1 MFDLRIQDE
10 ALQELENIDKANRQR
25 IIRKIRWLQQNIGN
39 TTPQKLSGNFAGF
52 YKLRVGDYRVIYE
65 IIQEKQIIVV
75 HLIGHRRDV
84 YEK

>member
-10 ALQELENIDKANRQR
+10 ALQELEHLDKASRKR
-25 IIRKIRWLQQNIGN
+25 IIQKIRWLQQNIGN
-39 TTPQKLSGNFAGF
+39 ITPLRLSGNFAGF
-52 YKLRVGDYRVIYE
+52 YKLRVGDYRAIYE

-75 HLIGHRRDV
+75 HIIGHRRDV